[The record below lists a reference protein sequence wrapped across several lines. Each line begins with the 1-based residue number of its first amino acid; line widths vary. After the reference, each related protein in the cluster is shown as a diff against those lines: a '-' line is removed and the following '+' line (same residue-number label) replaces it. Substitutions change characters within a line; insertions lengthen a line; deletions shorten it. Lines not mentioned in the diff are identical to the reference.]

1 MGSSEL
7 VEQIREIISTKEVA
21 YDLEAYDQE
30 THGDLVDGRI
40 PDGYTE
46 IDRYWVDEPY
56 ELVQVLYDTA
66 KKVPVYHVLE
76 PMLTPFEMRLL
87 GRLYEDLSD
96 VLTLDDVDL
105 GGPTTGGRVAE
116 EFGEPAGDVS
126 GDGSDGSDDGEG
138 GDGSDNGVGV
148 TDGDNHDISGSD
160 HDIDSEGGNRESG
173 SAGNGDG
180 TIEIDGDGA
189 EHFEKQER
197 DNGQN
202 GGQPDIDVIKRRV
215 LRRKALELLG
225 YYSMDLNPR
234 SVHKI
239 LHFLERN
246 YIGYGK
252 LDAML
257 KDSHIEDISCDGIG
271 IPVFIYHNVHKNIET
286 NVTFGEEYLNSFVI
300 QLVQRGSKHIS
311 IGSPMVNATLPDGSR
326 LQATLGKEITTRGS
340 SFTIRRFKEDPF
352 TPIDMLNFKTCSS
365 EMLAYLWLAIEN
377 NKSMVLAGGTA
388 SGKTSTLNAVS
399 MFIPPIAKVVS
410 IEDTRELTLHHENW
424 IAGVT
429 REAIIA
435 HEGVGEISMFE
446 LLKAALRQRP
456 EYILVGE
463 VRGAEALTL
472 FQAMS
477 TGHTTYSTMHAS
489 DIETLLNRLQGEPIN
504 VPHAMLQALN
514 IVCIQMQTYIGS
526 ERVRRTKTLLE
537 ITGLDQR
544 TGGVR
549 INDLYTWDPAS
560 DTFEYSGNSYVLDM
574 IMDERGWTKNQLM
587 SALSERK
594 EILEYMAEKNIN
606 NYKEISQIVQQYALD
621 PDAVLTAIRG

>member
-1 MGSSEL
+1 MG
-7 VEQIREIISTKEVA
+7 QIREIIDTKEVA
-21 YDLEAYDQE
+21 YDLEAYDPE
-30 THGDLVDGRI
+30 LHGNLVDDRI

-46 IDRYWVDEPY
+46 VDRYWVDEHY
-56 ELVQVLYDTA
+56 ELVQVLYDIA
-66 KKVPVYHVLE
+66 KKVPVYNVLE
-76 PMLTPFEMRLL
+76 PALTPFEMQLL

-96 VLTLDDVDL
+96 VLTLDDIDL
-105 GGPTTGGRVAE
+105 GGHTAGKIAE
-116 EFGEPAGDVS
+116 EFGEPAGDVGSGGSVSGGSVS
-126 GDGSDGSDDGEG
+126 GDSDDSSAV
-138 GDGSDNGVGV
+138 DS
-148 TDGDNHDISGSD
+148 
-160 HDIDSEGGNRESG
+160 DIDSSGNDAIREIG
-173 SAGNGDG
+173 EDN
-180 TIEIDGDGA
+180 A
-189 EHFEKQER
+189 EQFEKQIDEQFGKQEAG
-197 DNGQN
+197 NGQN
-202 GGQPDIDVIKRRV
+202 GDGIKSRV

-225 YYSMDLNPR
+225 YYSIDLKPR

-246 YIGYGK
+246 YVGYGK
-252 LDAML
+252 LDVML
-257 KDSHIEDISCDGIG
+257 NDSHIEDISCDGIG
-271 IPVFIYHNVHKNIET
+271 IPVFIYHDVHKNIET

-300 QLVQRGSKHIS
+300 QLAQRGGKHIS

-326 LQATLGKEITTRGS
+326 LQATLGKEVTTRGS

-377 NKSMVLAGGTA
+377 NKSMILAGGTA
-388 SGKTSTLNAVS
+388 SGKTSALNAVS

-463 VRGAEALTL
+463 VRGEEALTL

-549 INDLYTWDPAS
+549 INDLYTWDPAN
-560 DTFEYSGNSYVLDM
+560 DTFEYSGNSYVLDL
-574 IMDERGWTKNQLM
+574 IMDERGWTKKQLTD
-587 SALSERK
+587 ALSERK
-594 EILEYMAEKNIN
+594 EILEYMTERGIN

-621 PDAVLTAIRG
+621 PDAVLTAIGK

>member
-7 VEQIREIISTKEVA
+7 MGQIREIINTKEVA
-21 YDLEAYDQE
+21 YDLEAYDPE
-30 THGDLVDGRI
+30 LHGNLVDDRI

-46 IDRYWVDEPY
+46 VDRYWVDEHY
-56 ELVQVLYDTA
+56 ELVQVLYDIA

-76 PMLTPFEMRLL
+76 PALTPFEMRLL

-96 VLTLDDVDL
+96 VLTLDDIDL
-105 GGPTTGGRVAE
+105 GGHTGGKIAE
-116 EFGEPAGDVS
+116 EFGEPAGYVGSGS
-126 GDGSDGSDDGEG
+126 GDSDGSDDVVDSAI
-138 GDGSDNGVGV
+138 DGSGND
-148 TDGDNHDISGSD
+148 DIRA
-160 HDIDSEGGNRESG
+160 IDEDDAEQL
-173 SAGNGDG
+173 
-180 TIEIDGDGA
+180 EKQID
-189 EHFEKQER
+189 ERFEKQE
-197 DNGQN
+197 DENGQS
-202 GGQPDIDVIKRRV
+202 GDTIKSRV
-215 LRRKALELLG
+215 LRRKAMELLG
-225 YYSMDLNPR
+225 YYSIDLNPH

-246 YIGYGK
+246 YVGYGK

-257 KDSHIEDISCDGIG
+257 RDSHIEDISCDGVG
-271 IPVFIYHNVHKNIET
+271 VPVFIYHNVHKNIET

-300 QLVQRGSKHIS
+300 QLAQRGGKHIS

-326 LQATLGKEITTRGS
+326 LQATLGKEVTTRGS

-352 TPIDMLNFKTCSS
+352 TPVDMLNFKTCSS

-377 NKSMVLAGGTA
+377 NKSMILAGGTA

-472 FQAMS
+472 
-477 TGHTTYSTMHAS
+477 
-489 DIETLLNRLQGEPIN
+489 
-504 VPHAMLQALN
+504 
-514 IVCIQMQTYIGS
+514 
-526 ERVRRTKTLLE
+526 
-537 ITGLDQR
+537 
-544 TGGVR
+544 
-549 INDLYTWDPAS
+549 
-560 DTFEYSGNSYVLDM
+560 
-574 IMDERGWTKNQLM
+574 
-587 SALSERK
+587 
-594 EILEYMAEKNIN
+594 
-606 NYKEISQIVQQYALD
+606 
-621 PDAVLTAIRG
+621 

>member
-1 MGSSEL
+1 MG
-7 VEQIREIISTKEVA
+7 QIREIINTEEVA

-30 THGDLVDGRI
+30 IHGDLVDDRI

-46 IDRYWVDEPY
+46 VDRYWVDEPY

-76 PMLTPFEMRLL
+76 PVLTPFEMRLL

-96 VLTLDDVDL
+96 VLTLDDIDL
-105 GGPTTGGRVAE
+105 GDPAPGGQVAE
-116 EFGEPAGDVS
+116 EFGEPATNVGS
-126 GDGSDGSDDGEG
+126 GDG
-138 GDGSDNGVGV
+138 GDGSGSVNGS
-148 TDGDNHDISGSD
+148 GDREG
-160 HDIDSEGGNRESG
+160 DSKGN
-173 SAGNGDG
+173 GNGDG
-180 TIEIDGDGA
+180 TIEIDEDGA
-189 EHFEKQER
+189 EQFEKQEPG
-197 DNGQN
+197 NGQN
-202 GGQPDIDVIKRRV
+202 GGQSDDDAVKSRV

-225 YYSMDLNPR
+225 YYSMDLTPR

-252 LDAML
+252 LDTML
-257 KDSHIEDISCDGIG
+257 KDSHIEDISCDGIN

-326 LQATLGKEITTRGS
+326 LQATLGKEVTTRGS

-377 NKSMVLAGGTA
+377 NKSMILAGGTA
-388 SGKTSTLNAVS
+388 SGKTSALNAVS

-514 IVCIQMQTYIGS
+514 IVCIQTQTYIGT

-574 IMDERGWTKNQLM
+574 IMEERGWTKNQLTD
-587 SALSERK
+587 ALSERK
-594 EILEYMAEKNIN
+594 EILEYMAERNIN
-606 NYKEISQIVQQYALD
+606 NYKEISQLVQQYALD
-621 PDAVLTAIRG
+621 PDAVLTTIRG

>member
-1 MGSSEL
+1 MGRSEL
-7 VEQIREIISTKEVA
+7 MGQIREIINTMEVA
-21 YDLEAYDQE
+21 YDLEAYDPE
-30 THGDLVDGRI
+30 LHGNLVDDRI

-46 IDRYWVDEPY
+46 VNRYWIDEHY
-56 ELVQVLYDTA
+56 ELVQVLYDIA

-76 PMLTPFEMRLL
+76 PTLTPFEMRLL

-96 VLTLDDVDL
+96 VLTLDDIDL
-105 GGPTTGGRVAE
+105 GGTTGGRVAE
-116 EFGEPAGDVS
+116 EFGEPVDDVDYGSVDGGVSVDSDGGISVDKEGIAIDREGS
-126 GDGSDGSDDGEG
+126 GDDA
-138 GDGSDNGVGV
+138 
-148 TDGDNHDISGSD
+148 IS
-160 HDIDSEGGNRESG
+160 
-173 SAGNGDG
+173 
-180 TIEIDGDGA
+180 EIDTGNV
-189 EHFEKQER
+189 EQFEKQVCGQFEKQVEEN
-197 DNGQN
+197 DQN
-202 GGQPDIDVIKRRV
+202 GEQSDSDSIKSRV

-225 YYSMDLNPR
+225 YYSIDLKPR

-246 YIGYGK
+246 YVGYGK

-257 KDSHIEDISCDGIG
+257 NDPHIEDISCDGIG
-271 IPVFIYHNVHKNIET
+271 VPVFIYHNVHKNIET

-300 QLVQRGSKHIS
+300 QLAQRGGKHIS

-326 LQATLGKEITTRGS
+326 LQATLGKEVTTRGS

-377 NKSMVLAGGTA
+377 NKSMILAGGTA
-388 SGKTSTLNAVS
+388 SGKTSALNAVS

-549 INDLYTWDPAS
+549 INDLYTWNPAN
-560 DTFEYSGNSYVLDM
+560 DTFEYSGNSYVLDL
-574 IMDERGWTKNQLM
+574 IMDERGWTKKQLTE
-587 SALSERK
+587 ALSDRK
-594 EILEYMAEKNIN
+594 EILEYMAERGIN
-606 NYKEISQIVQQYALD
+606 DYKEISQIVQQYSLD
-621 PDAVLTAIRG
+621 PDAVLTAIGK

>member
-7 VEQIREIISTKEVA
+7 MGQIREIINTKEVA
-21 YDLEAYDQE
+21 YDLEAYDPE
-30 THGDLVDGRI
+30 LHGNLVDDRI

-46 IDRYWVDEPY
+46 VDRYWVDEHY
-56 ELVQVLYDTA
+56 ELVQVLYDIA

-76 PMLTPFEMRLL
+76 PALTPFEMRLL

-96 VLTLDDVDL
+96 VLTLDDIDL
-105 GGPTTGGRVAE
+105 GGHTGGKIAE
-116 EFGEPAGDVS
+116 EFGEPAGYVGS
-126 GDGSDGSDDGEG
+126 GSGDDSDGSDGSDGAVDSVSDSAI
-138 GDGSDNGVGV
+138 DGSGND
-148 TDGDNHDISGSD
+148 DIRAID
-160 HDIDSEGGNRESG
+160 EDDSEQLEKQ
-173 SAGNGDG
+173 
-180 TIEIDGDGA
+180 ID
-189 EHFEKQER
+189 EQFEKQEEENVQSG
-197 DNGQN
+197 DA
-202 GGQPDIDVIKRRV
+202 IKSRV
-215 LRRKALELLG
+215 LRRKAMELLG
-225 YYSMDLNPR
+225 YYSIDLNPC
-234 SVHKI
+234 SVYKI

-246 YIGYGK
+246 YVGYGK

-257 KDSHIEDISCDGIG
+257 RDSHIEDISCDGVG
-271 IPVFIYHNVHKNIET
+271 VPVFIYHNVHKNIET

-300 QLVQRGSKHIS
+300 QLAQRGGKHIS

-326 LQATLGKEITTRGS
+326 LQATLGKEVTTRGS

-352 TPIDMLNFKTCSS
+352 TPVDMLNFKTCSS

-377 NKSMVLAGGTA
+377 NKSTILAGGTA
-388 SGKTSTLNAVS
+388 SGKTSALNAVS

-549 INDLYTWDPAS
+549 INDLYNWDPAS
-560 DTFEYSGNSYVLDM
+560 DTFEYSGNSHVLDM
-574 IMDERGWTKNQLM
+574 IMEERGWTKKQLTD
-587 SALSERK
+587 ALSERK
-594 EILEYMAEKNIN
+594 EILEYMAERGIN
-606 NYKEISQIVQQYALD
+606 NYKEISQIVQQYARD
-621 PDAVLTAIRG
+621 PDAVLTAIGK

>member
-7 VEQIREIISTKEVA
+7 MGQIREIINTGEVA

-30 THGDLVDGRI
+30 IHGDLIDDSI

-46 IDRYWVDEPY
+46 VDRYWVDEPY

-66 KKVPVYHVLE
+66 KKVPVYHVIE
-76 PMLTPFEMRLL
+76 PALTPFEMRLL

-96 VLTLDDVDL
+96 VLTLDDIDL
-105 GGPTTGGRVAE
+105 GDRTTGGQVAE
-116 EFGEPAGDVS
+116 EFGEPAVDVDI
-126 GDGSDGSDDGEG
+126 GGVDGSDDDDDDGDSSDDSN
-138 GDGSDNGVGV
+138 GDGSASVDRIGDH
-148 TDGDNHDISGSD
+148 DGSGSGD
-160 HDIDSEGGNRESG
+160 RKGG

-180 TIEIDGDGA
+180 TVEIDGGGA
-189 EHFEKQER
+189 EQFEKQEL

-202 GGQPDIDVIKRRV
+202 GGQSDGDAVKSRV

-225 YYSMDLNPR
+225 YYAMDLNSR

-239 LHFLERN
+239 MHFLERN
-246 YIGYGK
+246 FIGYGK

-257 KDSHIEDISCDGIG
+257 KDPHIEDISCDGID

-300 QLVQRGSKHIS
+300 QLVQRGNKHIS

-326 LQATLGKEITTRGS
+326 LQATLGKEVTTRGS

-377 NKSMVLAGGTA
+377 NQSIIFAGGTA
-388 SGKTSTLNAVS
+388 SGKTSALNAVS
-399 MFIPPIAKVVS
+399 MFIPSIAKVVS

-435 HEGVGEISMFE
+435 HEGVGEIGMFE

-537 ITGLDQR
+537 IEGLDQR
-544 TGGVR
+544 SGGVR
-549 INDLYTWDPAS
+549 YNDLYTWDPAS

-574 IMDERGWTKNQLM
+574 IMDERGWTKKQLTD
-587 SALSERK
+587 ALSERK
-594 EILEYMAEKNIN
+594 EILEYMAERNID

-621 PDAVLTAIRG
+621 PDVVLTKIRG